1 MLAALVVAGG
11 ATAWALAHRVRPVS
25 VRVARVARGRVEE
38 TVSSTKAGAIRS
50 RAAASLSVDVAG
62 TVVELPVREGHA
74 AKRGDLLL
82 RVDRRDPEAALA
94 SAKWE
99 AKVLEALVREARAQ
113 HADAVRE
120 RDRLR
125 SAGEAITKLQFEQAQ
140 GRVDV
145 REAMVIAA
153 EGRLEQQRAAL
164 ERAQVAVA
172 RCDLR
177 APFDGV
183 VTERFVELGEW
194 ASPGKSVLRLV
205 ALERLYVRAEI
216 DEVDLGRLKPDLPA
230 RVTLDPWKDRKL
242 PGKLGRIAP
251 YVSEV
256 QDQNRTVEVEVEL
269 VDPPADMGLRP
280 GISADVEVVVRDK
293 GEVLR
298 VPTVALTEGD
308 RVLVVGAD
316 GIVRARRIQAGVRN
330 WEWAEVAGGL
340 AEGDRVVVSLESE
353 QVKDGVPAVIVQGE
367 PP

>member
-1 MLAALVVAGG
+1 M
-11 ATAWALAHRVRPVS
+11 
-25 VRVARVARGRVEE
+25 
-38 TVSSTKAGAIRS
+38 
-50 RAAASLSVDVAG
+50 
-62 TVVELPVREGHA
+62 
-74 AKRGDLLL
+74 
-82 RVDRRDPEAALA
+82 
-94 SAKWE
+94 
-99 AKVLEALVREARAQ
+99 
-113 HADAVRE
+113 
-120 RDRLR
+120 
-125 SAGEAITKLQFEQAQ
+125 
-140 GRVDV
+140 
-145 REAMVIAA
+145 
-153 EGRLEQQRAAL
+153 
-164 ERAQVAVA
+164 
-172 RCDLR
+172 
-177 APFDGV
+177 
-183 VTERFVELGEW
+183 
-194 ASPGKSVLRLV
+194 
-205 ALERLYVRAEI
+205 RAEI

-242 PGKLGRIAP
+242 SGKLGRIAP

-340 AEGDRVVVSLESE
+340 VEGDRVVVSLESE
-353 QVKDGVPAVIVQGE
+353 QVKDGVPAVIVPGE